1 METWAYAAAHFS
13 TQQSTILRIIADSI
27 GVSSSLSVI
36 NASVGRGSTDGG
48 FEYFPP
54 LLLVAWIPTM
64 VLIWRFSARLE
75 GGESPMDGDY
85 SSSPAA
91 GNSHS

>member
-1 METWAYAAAHFS
+1 METRAYAAAHFS

-27 GVSSSLSVI
+27 GVSSSLSVTHQF
-36 NASVGRGSTDGG
+36 GRGSTDGG
-48 FEYFPP
+48 FEYFPS

-75 GGESPMDGDY
+75 EGESPMDGDY
-85 SSSPAA
+85 SSSFAA